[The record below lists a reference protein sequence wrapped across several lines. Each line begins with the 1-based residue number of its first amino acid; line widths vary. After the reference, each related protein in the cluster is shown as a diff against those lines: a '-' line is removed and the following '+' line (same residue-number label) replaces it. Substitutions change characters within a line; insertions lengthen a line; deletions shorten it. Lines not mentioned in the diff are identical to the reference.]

1 MTDTASE
8 VPLARL
14 FAMAF
19 RLLIDD
25 LHDRLAANGWPDV
38 PRSWGFL
45 LLAVRD
51 GALSASELADHLG
64 VTKQAV
70 SQLVDAMQDARLIT
84 RTADEHDGRSKRI
97 AITAKGRKLLRT
109 VEAIY
114 QELERGWAAVIGAA
128 QLDAI
133 RTSLIT
139 VLTDRAGGTLPPV
152 RPSW

>member
-1 MTDTASE
+1 MSETASP

-25 LHDRLAANGWPDV
+25 LHDRLAAKGWPDV
-38 PRSWGFL
+38 PRSWGFV

-51 GALSASELADHLG
+51 GALSAAELTDHLG
-64 VTKQAV
+64 VTKQAT

-97 AITAKGRKLLRT
+97 SITAKGRKFLGT

-114 QELERGWAAVIGAA
+114 QKLERDWAAVIGPT
-128 QLDAI
+128 QLDSM
-133 RTSLIT
+133 RTALLT